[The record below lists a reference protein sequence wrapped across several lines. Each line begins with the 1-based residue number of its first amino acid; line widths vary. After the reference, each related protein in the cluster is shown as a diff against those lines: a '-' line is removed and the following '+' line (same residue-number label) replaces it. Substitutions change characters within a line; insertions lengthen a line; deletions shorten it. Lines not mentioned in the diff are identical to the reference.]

1 MTGHFYYLFVDF
13 PSKKPALYD
22 IDNFTSTILVADYQS
37 PYSEQKSNSKNVLKS
52 SYVWPLSF
60 PTSETPLGG
69 GTIVI
74 KYYGEVVIIIVTFI
88 VADYWCILDIR
99 LC

>member
-1 MTGHFYYLFVDF
+1 M
-13 PSKKPALYD
+13 
-22 IDNFTSTILVADYQS
+22 
-37 PYSEQKSNSKNVLKS
+37 
-52 SYVWPLSF
+52 
-60 PTSETPLGG
+60 
-69 GTIVI
+69 I